1 MLDIKWIREN
11 PEEFDKLIAKR
22 GINSLSSHIL
32 QLDENKRQTITL
44 IQQLQQARNEKSKN
58 LSTIKDKNSK
68 EFFDAKKDAEDIKE
82 KLEELEKTSNH
93 DNELQKILDNLPN
106 LPSNDVPYGV
116 DETGNKE
123 IRKFGKIKSISNPKQ
138 HFEIGESLEMMDFTQ
153 TAKISGSRFVTLK
166 SNLAK
171 LERAI
176 ANFMLDTHTNE
187 YGFLEVSPPLLVRSD
202 AMYGT
207 GQLPKLAEDSF
218 LTTNDYRLIPTSE
231 VSLTNLVSDMI
242 IAREKLPM
250 RFTAYTPCFRSEAGS
265 AGKDTRGMIR
275 LHQFNKVEL
284 VSITT
289 PDESEQEHEYI
300 TNAAETILQKLDIPY
315 RVMLLCSGD
324 MGFSAKKTYDI
335 EVWLPGQNKFREIS
349 SCSNCGDFQARRM
362 KARYK
367 EFNQNNTNFVHT
379 LNGSALAVGRT
390 LVAILENYQNEDGSI
405 SVPSCLVEYMGGIE
419 KIDAVKE

>member
-11 PEEFDKLIAKR
+11 SAEFDRLIAKR
-22 GINSLSSHIL
+22 GIKPLSSHIL
-32 QLDENKRQTITL
+32 ELDENKRQTITL
-44 IQQLQQARNEKSKN
+44 IQQLQHARKEKSKN
-58 LSTIKDKNSK
+58 LSFIRDKNSK
-68 EFFDAKKDAEDIKE
+68 EFEQAKKDADDIKE
-82 KLEELEKTSNH
+82 KLEELEKKSS
-93 DNELQKILDNLPN
+93 DNDELQKILDVIPN
-106 LPSNDVPYGV
+106 LPASDVPYGV
-116 DETGNKE
+116 DESGNVE
-123 IRKFGKIKSISNPKQ
+123 IRKHGEIKKFANPKQ
-138 HFEIGESLEMMDFTQ
+138 HFEIGESLEMIDFTQ

-166 SNLAK
+166 SDLAR
-171 LERAI
+171 LERAL
-176 ANFMLDTHTNE
+176 ANFMLDTHTKE
-187 YGFLEVSPPLLVRSD
+187 FGFMEVSPPLLVKSD

-207 GQLPKLAEDSF
+207 GQLPKLAEESF
-218 LTTNDYRLIPTSE
+218 VTTNDYRLIPTSE

-250 RFTAYTPCFRSEAGS
+250 RFTAYTPCFRSEAGA

-300 TNAAETILQKLDIPY
+300 TNAAETILKRLDIPY

-335 EVWLPGQNKFREIS
+335 EVWLPGQNKYREIS

-367 EFNQNNTNFVHT
+367 EFNQTNTTFVHT

-390 LVAILENYQNEDGSI
+390 LIAVLENYQNEDGSI
-405 SVPSCLVEYMGGIE
+405 TVPSCLVDYMGGIE
-419 KIDAVKE
+419 KIDAIKD

>member
-11 PEEFDKLIAKR
+11 PKEFDKLIAKR
-22 GINSLSSHIL
+22 GINSLSSQIL

-68 EFFDAKKDAEDIKE
+68 EFLDAKKDAEDIKE